1 MTYDHLLVRYGE
13 LTLKGAN
20 RKMFVNQLRTNV
32 QKALKSFVGIK
43 IKANRDRM
51 YIELEETADIDAI
64 IERLSKIFGIY
75 SISPVMKLEK
85 TVEAVEEQ
93 ASAFAKNYASGDT
106 FKIDVKR
113 ADKNFPYD
121 TYELQR
127 QVGGAVLNDNEHITV
142 NVKQPDHE
150 IKVEVRIDAIY
161 IYDQTIEGAGG
172 LPVGTGGKT
181 LLMLSGGID
190 SPVAG
195 MEVMRRG
202 VTIEAIHF
210 HSPPFTSEKAKDK
223 VIELTRILSQHVG
236 PIKLH
241 IVPFTEL
248 QKQINK
254 VVHERYTMTS
264 TRRMMMQ
271 VADKLVHKI
280 GAHAIVN
287 GENLGQVASQT
298 LKSMYAI
305 NHVTSTPVLRPLL
318 TLDKEEIVKKAK
330 NIGTFDVSIQ
340 PYEDCCTIFTPKNP
354 VTEPDFEKVVKY
366 ERVFDFEEMIDNA
379 VANIET
385 LTITKDYQ
393 SDKEAETSAII
404 EDLF

>member
-1 MTYDHLLVRYGE
+1 MIYDHLLVRYGE

-20 RKMFVNQLRTNV
+20 RKMFVNQLRSNV
-32 QKALKSFVGIK
+32 KRSLMPLQGYKV
-43 IKANRDRM
+43 KANRDRM
-51 YIELEETADIDAI
+51 YIELEEGADIK
-64 IERLSKIFGIY
+64 EMSQRLSKVFGIY
-75 SISPVMKLEK
+75 SISPILKIDK
-85 TVEAVEEQ
+85 TMDAIKEQ
-93 ASAFAKNYASGDT
+93 AIEFAKGYNDGDT

-113 ADKNFPYD
+113 SDKQFPYD
-121 TYELQR
+121 TYEIQR
-127 QVGGAVLNDNEHITV
+127 EVGGAVLQGAEHVSV
-142 NVKQPDHE
+142 NVRNPDHT
-150 IKVEVRIDAIY
+150 IKVEVRLDAVY
-161 IYDQTIEGAGG
+161 IYDEVIPGAGG

-210 HSPPFTSEKAKDK
+210 HSPPFTSEKAKEK
-223 VIELTRILSQHVG
+223 VIELTRILSAHVG

-241 IVPFTEL
+241 IVPFTTL
-248 QKQINK
+248 QKQVNK

-264 TRRMMMQ
+264 TRRMMMR
-271 VADKLVHKI
+271 VADKLVHQI
-280 GAHAIVN
+280 DANAIVN

-330 NIGTFDVSIQ
+330 AIGTYDVSIQ
-340 PYEDCCTIFTPKNP
+340 PFEDCCTIFTPKNP
-354 VTEPDFEKVVKY
+354 VTEPDFDKVEKY
-366 ERVFDFEEMIDNA
+366 EDGFDFEPLVQEA
-379 VANIET
+379 VDGIET

-393 SDKEAETSAII
+393 SDKDTETQALAD
-404 EDLF
+404 DLF

>member
-1 MTYDHLLVRYGE
+1 MKYDHLIVRYGE
-13 LTLKGAN
+13 LTLKGSN
-20 RKMFVNQLRTNV
+20 RKKFVNQLKTNV
-32 QKALKSFVGIK
+32 TRALKPLEGFHIK
-43 IKANRDRM
+43 GKRDRM
-51 YIELEETADIDAI
+51 YIELSDEADIDEI
-64 IERLSKIFGIY
+64 IDRLSKVYGIK
-75 SISPVMKLEK
+75 SISPVLKTENNDQAIAEVAVRLAQSFEK
-85 TVEAVEEQ
+85 G
-93 ASAFAKNYASGDT
+93 ST

-113 ADKNFPYD
+113 SDKSYHKD

-127 QVGGAVLNDNEHITV
+127 EIGGEVLKNVEGLTV
-142 NVKQPDHE
+142 DVKRPQHE
-150 IKVEVRIDAIY
+150 IRVEVRLDAIY
-161 IYDQTIEGAGG
+161 LYVDVIQGSGG

-195 MEVMRRG
+195 MEVMKRG

-210 HSPPFTSEKAKDK
+210 HSPPFTSEKAKEK
-223 VIELTRILSQHVG
+223 VIELTRILSERVG

-254 VVHERYTMTS
+254 SVHPRYTMTS
-264 TRRMMMQ
+264 TRRLMMR
-271 VADKLVHKI
+271 VADQLVHKI
-280 GAHAIVN
+280 GALGIVN

-298 LKSMYAI
+298 LNSMYAI

-318 TLDKEEIVKKAK
+318 TLDKEDIVKKAK
-330 NIGTFDVSIQ
+330 DIGTFEVSIQ

-354 VTEPDFEKVVKY
+354 VTEPDFDKVVEY
-366 ERVFDFEEMIDNA
+366 ESVFNFDDMVDEA
-379 VANIET
+379 VENIET
-385 LTITKDYQ
+385 ITIDKNYKSEKDKTT
-393 SDKEAETSAII
+393 DALI

>member
-32 QKALKSFVGIK
+32 QKALKSFDGIK

-85 TVEAVEEQ
+85 TVEAVSQQ

-113 ADKNFPYD
+113 ADKKFPYD

-190 SPVAG
+190 SPVAA

-280 GAHAIVN
+280 DAHAIVN

-305 NHVTSTPVLRPLL
+305 NNVTSTPVLRPLL

-366 ERVFDFEEMIDNA
+366 ESVFDFEEMIDNA

-385 LTITKDYQ
+385 LTISKDYQ
-393 SDKEAETSAII
+393 SDKEVETSAII